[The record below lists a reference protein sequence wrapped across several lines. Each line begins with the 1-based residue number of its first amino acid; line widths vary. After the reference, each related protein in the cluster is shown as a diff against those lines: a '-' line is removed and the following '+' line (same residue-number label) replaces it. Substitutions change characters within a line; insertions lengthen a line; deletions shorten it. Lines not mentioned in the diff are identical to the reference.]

1 MATQPQHLFSPEEY
15 VALEQRLGV
24 KHQYHAGQVFAMPG
38 GSGPHSRLQIN
49 LAVEV
54 DTRLRGTS
62 CTTYSADFRVVVE
75 SADLATY
82 PDLTIVC
89 GPLQRSKAFKH
100 SCTNPTVLI
109 EVLSPS
115 TERYDR
121 GAKFM
126 QYRKLGSLRE
136 YVLVS
141 QREAAAEVFRLENG
155 HWVLYES
162 RGDGAVLSLSSAGIE
177 IPLRDLYRN
186 VSFDDAEE
194 G

>member
-1 MATQPQHLFSPEEY
+1 M
-15 VALEQRLGV
+15 
-24 KHQYHAGQVFAMPG
+24 
-38 GSGPHSRLQIN
+38 
-49 LAVEV
+49 
-54 DTRLRGTS
+54 
-62 CTTYSADFRVVVE
+62 VE

-89 GPLQRSKAFKH
+89 GPPQRAKAFKH

-109 EVLSPS
+109 EILSPR

-141 QREAAAEVFRLENG
+141 QREAAVEVFRLDNG

-162 RGDGAVLSLSSAGIE
+162 RGEGTVLSLTSAGVE
-177 IPLRDLYRN
+177 IPLRSIYFN
-186 VSFDDAEE
+186 VPFEDAEE
-194 G
+194 D

>member
-24 KHQYHAGQVFAMPG
+24 KHEYHAGQMFAMAG
-38 GSGPHSRLQIN
+38 GSAPHSRIQIN
-49 LAVEV
+49 LAREV
-54 DTRLRGTS
+54 DERLTGTS
-62 CTTYSADFRVVVE
+62 CTAYSSDFRIVIE
-75 SADLATY
+75 EADVGTY
-82 PDLTIVC
+82 PDLSIVC
-89 GPLQRSKAFKH
+89 GPLQTAAMFKH
-100 SCTNPTVLI
+100 SCTNPSVLI

-126 QYRKLGSLRE
+126 QYRKLRSLRE
-136 YVLVS
+136 YVLIS

-162 RGDGAVLSLSSAGIE
+162 RGEGAVLSLSSAGIE

-186 VSFDDAEE
+186 VPFEDAEQ